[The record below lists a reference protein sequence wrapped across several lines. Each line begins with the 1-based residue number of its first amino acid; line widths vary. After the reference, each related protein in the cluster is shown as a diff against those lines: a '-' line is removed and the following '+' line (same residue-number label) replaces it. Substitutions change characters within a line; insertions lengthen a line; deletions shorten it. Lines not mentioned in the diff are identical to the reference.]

1 MGKNHSYII
10 RERERERERERGR
23 ERGKERERE
32 RETERETE
40 RDRERDCDKLNF
52 QQLKV
57 SWKLFSGCFINAVM
71 TAHE

>member
-1 MGKNHSYII
+1 M
-10 RERERERERERGR
+10 RERERERERERAR
-23 ERGKERERE
+23 DRERE
-32 RETERETE
+32 RDRERQ
-40 RDRERDCDKLNF
+40 RERDCDKLNF